1 MHKSVGLTQKAHEWG
16 LHNSESHCT
25 TEPPDITSWWGWR
38 RAIKIIII
46 AMRSPLCDN
55 NDFRFRAEICQ
66 CLCGSTTSS
75 ICMCHVPTAVLRL
88 HCFQWGSGECEVVVE
103 RRIKCLQKT
112 RYKVNSPGEEVEHE
126 VCHSLRMGTTCS
138 SPDKTQTEG
147 STEARVGTTFLCNQ
161 LV

>member
-46 AMRSPLCDN
+46 ATRSPLCDN
-55 NDFRFRAEICQ
+55 NDFRFRAEIRQ
-66 CLCGSTTSS
+66 CLCGSTCSS

-88 HCFQWGSGECEVVVE
+88 HCCQWGSGVCEVVVQ
-103 RRIKCLQKT
+103 RIKCLQKT
-112 RYKVNSPGEEVEHE
+112 RYKMNSPG
-126 VCHSLRMGTTCS
+126 RRW
-138 SPDKTQTEG
+138 
-147 STEARVGTTFLCNQ
+147 STKCAIAKGWGQRAQVLTKLKPKGAPRQGWKHILCNQ